1 MVPPGKSSTQDNRV
15 SVDGRDGCPPLTI
28 EVGRRTAWLH
38 GERVPALLRRAR
50 VTRKSWDAGRRCWAI
65 PVDRIWD
72 VLPVAEKVQRR
83 EVHFTEVD
91 R

>member
-1 MVPPGKSSTQDNRV
+1 MLPPGTSVSSTI
-15 SVDGRDGCPPLTI
+15 LTI

-38 GERVPALLRRAR
+38 GERVPALLRRAG
-50 VTRKSWDAGRRCWAI
+50 VTRKSWDAIHRCWAI
-65 PVDRIWD
+65 PVNRVWD

-83 EVHFTEVD
+83 EVNLVEVN

>member
-1 MVPPGKSSTQDNRV
+1 MILPGKSATQDIQV
-15 SVDGRDGCPPLTI
+15 TVTGKDGCPPLTI

-50 VTRKSWDAGRRCWAI
+50 VTRKSWDAAHRCWTI

-72 VLPVAEKVQRR
+72 VLPIAEKVQRR
-83 EVHFTEVD
+83 EVIFTEVT